1 MNEFHVELKICEGCG
16 VLWLRAGKA
25 DGAYC
30 RGCSARLAEFPPPN
44 PAKFCN
50 NRIRLGGARTAERRT
65 RRRPCRGLNSAHD
78 GATPKRVTD
87 SARGAK

>member
-50 NRIRLGGARTAERRT
+50 NRIRLGGARTSERRT
-65 RRRPCRGLNSAHD
+65 RRRPCRRINSSS
-78 GATPKRVTD
+78 TD
-87 SARGAK
+87 LGPEAAANTIGGAK